1 MLNRLCS
8 KTFKWEESCAH
19 GSVLG
24 RRNRRALR
32 SSALPRFFSSL
43 CHKIIVIESHSG
55 KCAQERPAAW
65 FRYRSVKGLILPAA
79 TPPVSLQDATLRQ
92 QQPPC
97 SPALEGEELRSQ
109 CKTWKKTL
117 FYFSIFLD
125 SVEIFLFP
133 CKVTHHL
140 YSVAFHEPGGGSC
153 IKLRLGKSCL
163 SGCSFGR
170 GLMIIWR
177 CLVSSLVVSLLYLL
191 PYLKLNGQVWYL
203 PDFKMR
209 AVKLFFRITW
219 FYALLIWTGVKPSQ
233 FSVAGYCVLPRQSK
247 KINKWKAFW

>member
-8 KTFKWEESCAH
+8 KTFRWEESCAH

-24 RRNRRALR
+24 RRHRRALR

-43 CHKIIVIESHSG
+43 CHKIIVIESHSR
-55 KCAQERPAAW
+55 KCAQERPAVWERDAIPVPKCQ
-65 FRYRSVKGLILPAA
+65 RSDFTCSDSSGFTAGRHTAPATA
-79 TPPVSLQDATLRQ
+79 ALQ
-92 QQPPC
+92 
-97 SPALEGEELRSQ
+97 PALEGEELRSQ

-247 KINKWKAFW
+247 K

>member
-1 MLNRLCS
+1 MRS
-8 KTFKWEESCAH
+8 WVRAGEKKPSCAPFI
-19 GSVLG
+19 SAAAVL
-24 RRNRRALR
+24 
-32 SSALPRFFSSL
+32 FFS
-43 CHKIIVIESHSG
+43 
-55 KCAQERPAAW
+55 
-65 FRYRSVKGLILPAA
+65 LPQNNSNR
-79 TPPVSLQDATLRQ
+79 VSLWEMRSGATSGVGTGRDSGTEVSKVWFYLQRLLRFHCRTRAQDATLRQ

-247 KINKWKAFW
+247 KINK